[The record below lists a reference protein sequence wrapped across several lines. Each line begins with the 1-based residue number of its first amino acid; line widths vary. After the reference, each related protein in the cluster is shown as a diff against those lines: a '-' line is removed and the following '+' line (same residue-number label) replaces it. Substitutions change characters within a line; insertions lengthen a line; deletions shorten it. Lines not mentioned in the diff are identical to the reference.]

1 MWSPLEQF
9 EIVVLKSFSFF
20 GVLDLSVTNSTI
32 FLFFISFGILFFGVM
47 SFGTSRLI
55 PSNYQLI
62 FEQFYQFIFNML
74 IQQTGKQGAAH
85 FPIFFLTFFFILYSN
100 FLGLFPFGFTVTGHL
115 VITFALAFSFNLSF
129 FFLGFIEHGLSFLKL
144 FKPSG
149 APKFLLPLIVVIE
162 VLSYSLRS
170 LSLSIRLFANM
181 MAGHT
186 LMFILSS
193 FVIGFIKNVSGLFSL
208 FPVFFSIVVLLAVVF
223 LEVGIAFLQAYVFVI
238 LLCIY
243 LNDALH
249 PGH

>member
-1 MWSPLEQF
+1 LVDISL
-9 EIVVLKSFSFF
+9 
-20 GVLDLSVTNSTI
+20 TNATI
-32 FLFFISFGILFFGVM
+32 FLFFVFFGICFFGFLVFL
-47 SFGTSRLI
+47 SSRVV
-55 PSNYQLI
+55 PGNYQFL
-62 FEQFYQFIFNML
+62 FEQFYQFIYGML
-74 IQQTGKQGAAH
+74 FQQTGRLGLVH
-85 FPIFFLTFFFILYSN
+85 FPIFFFTFFFILFSN

-129 FFLGFIEHGLSFLKL
+129 FFLGFIENGLAFLNL

-149 APKFLLPLIVVIE
+149 APKFLLPLIIVIE
-162 VLSYSLRS
+162 VISYSLRS
-170 LSLSIRLFANM
+170 FSLSIRLFANM

-193 FVIGFIKNVSGLFSL
+193 FVIGFLKNLSGLLTSLPVLFS
-208 FPVFFSIVVLLAVVF
+208 FIVLLAVIF